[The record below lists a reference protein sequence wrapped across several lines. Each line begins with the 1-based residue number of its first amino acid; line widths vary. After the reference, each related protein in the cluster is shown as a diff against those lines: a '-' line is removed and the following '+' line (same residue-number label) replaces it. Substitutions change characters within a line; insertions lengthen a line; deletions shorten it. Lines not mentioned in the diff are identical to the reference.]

1 MSLNQ
6 FSVPHEFS
14 SLTGNPSEVQRVL
27 NEHPV
32 EEAYTCLRS
41 ERLLG
46 RLAPLRA
53 FGDAKF
59 KWSKKRQE
67 KVFQQKGLAHLSDF
81 HTPPYLTAEPEVT
94 SYQLQR
100 SDKFLI
106 LASDGLWDMLSNEEA
121 VDIVRENLKR
131 RNPGSSIVYQ
141 RQESADDD
149 ELKSS
154 CELENAASCLIK
166 EALGGADHVSVTM
179 SLSIPYPDV
188 RRYRDDIT
196 VTVVHFD
203 WSNVAVE

>member
-59 KWSKKRQE
+59 KWSKRKQE
-67 KVFQQKGLAHLSDF
+67 KVFQQKGLGHLSDF